1 MKRVYNLNIEDL
13 LEILNDTINTN
24 QMRIFK
30 NNDKKIINMIENGI
44 SIEIISKE
52 FDLEID
58 FIISELERR
67 NINFKK
73 TNKEKESSIGK

>member
-1 MKRVYNLNIEDL
+1 MNIEDL

>member
-1 MKRVYNLNIEDL
+1 MNIEDL

-30 NNDKKIINMIENGI
+30 NNDKKIISMIENGI